1 MVLYALVG
9 SGRQRRFERVFD
21 DDMAAVCGVW
31 VKKSPSKEGVSPELL
46 SMEKSDYGGE
56 RLPDRCNECT
66 TVIEGDRKALAVVLT
81 RFFAAD
87 NVFVCFLFAVS
98 LMILC
103 AVPAPVANANHPH
116 GQLITGNAP

>member
-1 MVLYALVG
+1 M
-9 SGRQRRFERVFD
+9 E
-21 DDMAAVCGVW
+21 
-31 VKKSPSKEGVSPELL
+31 VSNFLTDAKCL
-46 SMEKSDYGGE
+46 
-56 RLPDRCNECT
+56 
-66 TVIEGDRKALAVVLT
+66 TVTEGDRKALAVVLT